1 MNVLPSSCQRSRHI
15 NIPYFFIKDR
25 VDNDEVTIVYC
36 PTDDMVADIIVAII
50 LLTTRVSKYDTDDWK
65 KFENLLLYL

>member
-1 MNVLPSSCQRSRHI
+1 MASACQRFRQI
-15 NIPYFFIKDR
+15 NTRYFFIKDR
-25 VDNDEVTIVYC
+25 VDNGEVTIVYC

-65 KFENLLLYL
+65 NFESLLLYI